1 MADTFTF
8 ELVSPEKLLIS
19 EAVESV
25 LVPGAEGDFQVLANH
40 APVLSTLRPGLLDVV
55 LPGGKERRIYV
66 RGGFAE
72 AGPDSLTVLA
82 QTAIDSADLNKSALA
97 QEIKDAEEDVT
108 DAKDDAAR
116 DKAQGNLDR
125 LKLVRDTLGLG

>member
-8 ELVSPEKLLIS
+8 ELVSPEQLLIS
-19 EAVESV
+19 EDVESV
-25 LVPGAEGDFQVLANH
+25 LVPGSEGDFQVLPNH

-55 LPGGKERRIYV
+55 LPGGKEQRIFV

-82 QTAIDSADLNKSALA
+82 QNAIDSADLNKSALA
-97 QEIKDAEEDVT
+97 QEIKDAEEDVN
-108 DAKDDAAR
+108 DAKDDQTR
-116 DKAQGNLDR
+116 DKAQDILDR
-125 LKLVRDTLGLG
+125 LKLVRDTLGL

>member
-25 LVPGAEGDFQVLANH
+25 VVPGAEGDFQVLANH
-40 APVLSTLRPGLLDVV
+40 APVLTTLRPGLLDVV
-55 LPGGKERRIYV
+55 LQDGKERRIFV

-72 AGPDSLTVLA
+72 AGPDALTVLA
-82 QTAIDSADLNKSALA
+82 QNAIDSADLNKSALA
-97 QEIKDAEEDVT
+97 QEIKNAEEDVS
-108 DAKDDAAR
+108 DAKDDETR
-116 DKAQGNLDR
+116 DKAQGALDR
-125 LKLVRDTLGLG
+125 LKLIRDTLGLG

>member
-1 MADTFTF
+1 
-8 ELVSPEKLLIS
+8 
-19 EAVESV
+19 
-25 LVPGAEGDFQVLANH
+25 VPGAEGDFQVLANH

>member
-25 LVPGAEGDFQVLANH
+25 LVPGSEGDFQVLANH

-97 QEIKDAEEDVT
+97 QEIKDAEEDVS
-108 DAKDDAAR
+108 DAKDDAER

>member
-55 LPGGKERRIYV
+55 LPGGKERRIFV

-72 AGPDSLTVLA
+72 AGPVSLTVLA
-82 QTAIDSADLNKSALA
+82 QTAIASADLNKSALA
-97 QEIKDAEEDVT
+97 QEIKNAEEDVT

>member
-125 LKLVRDTLGLG
+125 LKLVHDILGLG

>member
-8 ELVSPEKLLIS
+8 ELVSPERLLIS
-19 EAVESV
+19 QPAQSV

-40 APVLSTLRPGLLDVV
+40 APVLATLRPGLLDVV
-55 LPGGKERRIYV
+55 LENGEERRLFV

-72 AGPDSLTVLA
+72 ARPDGLTVLA
-82 QTAIDSADLNKSALA
+82 QQAIDSAELDREELA
-97 QEIKDAEEDVT
+97 QQIRNAEEDVA

-116 DKAQGNLDR
+116 DKAREVLDSLR
-125 LKLVRDTLGLG
+125 LIQQTLGLT